1 MMAMMAVCDDPG
13 LRPAGDRGDAGAYFG
28 VQPLASEAWYFPLE
42 TSPIRL
48 GTKRVGPLHVRVC
61 ESAVWIEA
69 RKLHVTRGHG
79 ARQNVCSFPYRHAK
93 SHSKASLQAFSDLG
107 SPLRTYA
114 GHCPPAGLLRK
125 PEGRVGADRM
135 PQNPEM
141 MFGISA
147 KDKNDVSHLSVQH
160 NQSKKK
166 PTSKP

>member
-1 MMAMMAVCDDPG
+1 MAVCDDPG

-61 ESAVWIEA
+61 ESAVWTEA

-114 GHCPPAGLLRK
+114 GHCHHFRPPHPPPGCLESLKAGSGQTECPRTRK
-125 PEGRVGADRM
+125 
-135 PQNPEM
+135 
-141 MFGISA
+141 
-147 KDKNDVSHLSVQH
+147 
-160 NQSKKK
+160 
-166 PTSKP
+166 